1 MPRFN
6 AMKAFEHLRVQSK
19 RQKEAA
25 LEACLLKQKE
35 WTAYGQRNTALNGL
49 MNVFPFE
56 SAGVVDVQRAAALM
70 VEYAQ
75 TLSSEWVKA
84 RFKSVSARL
93 AKLIKEGKPVQD
105 AGIKKILLNLLLFAN
120 ERDHARVEEIF
131 REAIKGDP
139 ADVDRFRW
147 CLLNWL
153 VDKVVDTWPPGP
165 EELRPPVKASVEK
178 PKEEGFSDASSIV
191 PAKGDWVPATKAV
204 EWAEQKG
211 YLVNIKWLTQNS
223 SKRGVG
229 VRKVKQPGKYKKEV
243 ELNSFAL
250 YLLKH
255 GKLLKDASPEEEP
268 VPETIRRSISEANEK
283 KLRERPLN

>member
-6 AMKAFEHLRVQSK
+6 ATKAFEHLRVQNK

-35 WTAYGQRNTALNGL
+35 WAAYGQRNTALYGL

-56 SAGVVDVQRAAALM
+56 SAGMVDVQRATALM

-93 AKLIKEGKPVQD
+93 AKLIKDGKPVQD
-105 AGIKKILLNLLLFAN
+105 AGIKKILLNLLLLAN

-139 ADVDRFRW
+139 ADVNRFRY

-153 VDKVVDTWPPGP
+153 LDKVVDGCRPLPDELKPTMEASKDVREVETPLEVGSTRAAN
-165 EELRPPVKASVEK
+165 EEWIPAS
-178 PKEEGFSDASSIV
+178 
-191 PAKGDWVPATKAV
+191 KAV
-204 EWAEQKG
+204 EKAEQSGHPIK
-211 YLVNIKWLTQNS
+211 LKWLTQNS
-223 SKRGVG
+223 PRHG
-229 VRKVKQPGKYKKEV
+229 VRVRPCQQKGRHYKEV
-243 ELNSFAL
+243 EWNSLAG
-250 YLLKH
+250 YLLKQ
-255 GKLLKDASPEEEP
+255 PRTEEELD
-268 VPETIRRSISEANEK
+268 EKDLERRIREAKEQKRKERSLA
-283 KLRERPLN
+283 